1 MNNAIVLIKKLDRL
15 VSQKKTTSVEV
26 RNKLNTSEATF
37 WRWRNNPN
45 KITVENYIKLD
56 KILSQLK

>member
-15 VSQKKTTSVEV
+15 VNQKKTTYVEV

-37 WRWRNNPN
+37 WRWRKSPK
-45 KITVENYIKLD
+45 KITVENYLKLD
-56 KILSQLK
+56 KILSELK